1 MPVKRWFMAVAIA
14 GLAWLAAHGP
24 VAAHPHVWIRTAP
37 SLIFRNGTIVAIQ
50 QRWTFD
56 PLFSLQT
63 LAQLDTDTG
72 GRVLPE
78 GLKKLADVSAKG
90 LKQLDYFTFATLG
103 GAPVAVLSA
112 QDYAFEVVT
121 SEHPPGPDSLRPPSG
136 PAAGSAPA
144 QVLAFTFT
152 LPLATPVLA
161 DAPGFAL
168 SITDTSFFYWYELDK
183 TAPVGLIGA
192 PANCRV
198 TIEGAMP
205 DAQTMS
211 ALQAF
216 EGQLGSVPPIS
227 IRSMTTINLSC
238 QN

>member
-1 MPVKRWFMAVAIA
+1 VRRLVALAIA
-14 GLAWLAAHGP
+14 GSAWLATLEP
-24 VAAHPHVWIRTAP
+24 VAAHPHVWIRTAA
-37 SLIFRNGTIVAIQ
+37 SLIFKNGTIVAIQ

-56 PLFSLQT
+56 PLFSQQT
-63 LAQLDTDTG
+63 LAQLDTDAG
-72 GRVLPE
+72 GRVSPD
-78 GLKKLADVSAKG
+78 GLMKLAEFSAKG
-90 LKQLDYFTFATLG
+90 LRALDYFTFPTLG
-103 GAPVAVLSA
+103 GAPVAVGPA
-112 QDYAFEVVT
+112 HDYAFEVVM
-121 SEHPPGPDSLRPPSG
+121 SEHPPGPDTLRPPSG
-136 PAAGSAPA
+136 MAAGSAQA

-168 SITDTSFFYWYELDK
+168 SITDPSFFYWYELDK
-183 TAPVGLIGA
+183 SAAVGLIGA

-205 DAQTMS
+205 DTQTMS

-216 EGQLGSVPPIS
+216 DGQLGSLPPIS